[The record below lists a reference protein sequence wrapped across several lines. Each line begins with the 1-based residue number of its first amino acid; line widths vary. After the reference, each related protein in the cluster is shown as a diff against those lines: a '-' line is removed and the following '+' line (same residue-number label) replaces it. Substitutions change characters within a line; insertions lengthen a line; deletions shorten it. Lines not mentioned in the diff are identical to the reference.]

1 MFRVERRLEPR
12 EELLWEGTRVHG
24 VMTSNSAKPAGSTTI
39 ASQTKEKVR
48 VQQKDLGPTISL
60 EGAQTPIPEP
70 HVGCTLSEDQ
80 NREDLG
86 VKKNADNFDPR
97 DIGDSREQLSDI
109 AIKITC
115 SEGTEKP
122 ADSAIGCDAV
132 KRNVLSKEARAQHRD
147 AEVRQVAKETDKQ
160 VKFSATSGNVI
171 PVGSG
176 KISAVTSPKRKPPG
190 EKEVGLRKKKLGSKV
205 TRRNVVTRNVTR
217 RDVGFRG
224 LKAGIK
230 REQLGTS

>member
-122 ADSAIGCDAV
+122 ADKIG
-132 KRNVLSKEARAQHRD
+132 RAH
-147 AEVRQVAKETDKQ
+147 V
-160 VKFSATSGNVI
+160 
-171 PVGSG
+171 
-176 KISAVTSPKRKPPG
+176 
-190 EKEVGLRKKKLGSKV
+190 
-205 TRRNVVTRNVTR
+205 
-217 RDVGFRG
+217 
-224 LKAGIK
+224 
-230 REQLGTS
+230 